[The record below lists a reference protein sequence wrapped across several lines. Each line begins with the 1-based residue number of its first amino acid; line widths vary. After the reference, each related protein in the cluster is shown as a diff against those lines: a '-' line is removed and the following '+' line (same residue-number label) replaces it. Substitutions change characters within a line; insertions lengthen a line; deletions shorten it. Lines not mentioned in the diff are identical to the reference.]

1 MKKLTLTAAFAQF
14 GAELTNPRWQC
25 SAIAKDG
32 SLVVSCWSDALKPG
46 AGGHKRYEYSK
57 SLWGEGNRPGRNRL
71 WRHLR
76 TAFDHSLPIRLVIAT
91 LDRREDF
98 HQAVTDASPLP
109 KTFSTEPNLVGRSW
123 SSMMRGSPSSFD
135 DPLCPRP
142 SFIALHGGVTK
153 STVFAFASTSTHSV
167 AEDVC
172 SFATPSHVC
181 ALPR

>member
-109 KTFSTEPNLVGRSW
+109 KTFSTEPNLVGRVVE
-123 SSMMRGSPSSFD
+123 FD
-135 DPLCPRP
+135 DER
-142 SFIALHGGVTK
+142 
-153 STVFAFASTSTHSV
+153 FAIEF
-167 AEDVC
+167 
-172 SFATPSHVC
+172 
-181 ALPR
+181 R